1 MPYLLS
7 VVLYVLSLLAVFQI
21 GPLPLNFTGFANL
34 IGPKGSGAT
43 GDSYHRTEI
52 LLHPKL
58 LLDVGSLIGFQPRK
72 LEAGVGYEYWH
83 NKFGNVPPLSGT
95 EQNSVF
101 VEVGYHF

>member
-1 MPYLLS
+1 M
-7 VVLYVLSLLAVFQI
+7 
-21 GPLPLNFTGFANL
+21 
-34 IGPKGSGAT
+34 
-43 GDSYHRTEI
+43 
-52 LLHPKL
+52 HPKL
-58 LLDVGSLIGFQPRK
+58 MLDVGSLVGFQPKK